1 MMSACD
7 QVRLLLGPFDD
18 GELEPHEMEDV
29 AFHVA
34 ACATCKA
41 TLDDYRSLGVA
52 LRDCIPQPA
61 VDGFTSAV
69 LKRIDELRQP
79 LWKRWWSYVN
89 AFAEHASGA
98 LSLVAAGAC
107 AALITVW
114 LVAPHVQRWI
124 HNSSNSVQVASDN
137 KNELA
142 GQAPGAEP
150 SALPDQSEPSMITLS
165 NDPATTVIWL
175 PNQP

>member
-7 QVRLLLGPFDD
+7 QVKLLLGPFDD

-34 ACATCKA
+34 ACAMCKA

-52 LRDCIPQPA
+52 LRDCISQPA

-69 LKRIDELRQP
+69 LTRIHQLRHP
-79 LWKRWWSYVN
+79 WWKRWWSSVN
-89 AFAEHASGA
+89 TFAEHAGGA
-98 LSLVAAGAC
+98 LSFAAAGAL
-107 AALITVW
+107 AALTTAW
-114 LVAPHVQRWI
+114 LVTPYVQRWV
-124 HNSSNSVQVASDN
+124 HHPSNSVQVASD
-137 KNELA
+137 
-142 GQAPGAEP
+142 QTEP
-150 SALPDQSEPSMITLS
+150 PMITLTD
-165 NDPATTVIWL
+165 DPATTVIWI

>member
-41 TLDDYRSLGVA
+41 ILDDYRSLGVT
-52 LRDCIPQPA
+52 LRDCVPQHA
-61 VDGFTSAV
+61 IDGFTSAV
-69 LKRIDELRQP
+69 LNRIDQLRQP
-79 LWKRWWSYVN
+79 LWKRWWGYVN
-89 AFAEHASGA
+89 ALAEHASGA

-107 AALITVW
+107 AALITLW

-124 HNSSNSVQVASDN
+124 HHSSNPDLVASVN
-137 KNELA
+137 KNESAAQPSGA
-142 GQAPGAEP
+142 GQ
-150 SALPDQSEPSMITLS
+150 SAIADQSEPPMITLS
-165 NDPATTVIWL
+165 DDPATTVIWL